1 MKSTTQAQRQQV
13 LNTTQESTTQAR
25 MSAPD
30 TSSSTLRQGD
40 LAQKLL
46 AIQQEKNRAIEDMKI
61 AVLEAKYTAEVK
73 RVEENAKRK
82 LEQ

>member
-1 MKSTTQAQRQQV
+1 
-13 LNTTQESTTQAR
+13 